1 MRDAVKVIRYDGQ
14 ARLSMVTRIRLAGHK
29 SLVVRHWLQPLRRAG
44 DAEPDA
50 DQYAATFKAKWI
62 GMLIHPTPE
71 TPDDT
76 PTENIWFPTRIR
88 NALAEIGLKT
98 VGEIRESSDVG
109 LRSIPNL
116 GHGSVAYLRQVL
128 GTQRE
133 LIDGQH

>member
-1 MRDAVKVIRYDGQ
+1 MQIY
-14 ARLSMVTRIRLAGHK
+14 
-29 SLVVRHWLQPLRRAG
+29 
-44 DAEPDA
+44 
-50 DQYAATFKAKWI
+50 
-62 GMLIHPTPE
+62 PTPE

-76 PTENIWFPTRIR
+76 PIEDIRFPTRVR

-98 VGEIRESSDVG
+98 VGEIRESSDVA

-133 LIDGQH
+133 LIDGHH